1 MSELAEKAAQNLHL
15 LRKEKPL
22 VHNITNLVVMNVT
35 ANALLAMG
43 ASPVMA
49 HSQNEVREMVTLS
62 GALVLNIGTL
72 SEEWLESMLR
82 AGQRAMELNI
92 PIVLDPVGSGATT
105 FRTASA
111 QKLVER
117 IDFRVIRGN
126 PSEILSLHHQDSR
139 TKGVDALH
147 NVDDAAI
154 TAKVLAR
161 KLKTTLAVTGPIDL
175 VTDGER
181 IIRILNGHPF
191 MSYITGSGCM
201 ATAIIA
207 AFLAVDADAVS
218 ASGHGTAP
226 HFLFSVWQG
235 KLPAVTLSAPE
246 HSWFGCWTLFIT
258 SHRSLL
264 KMGCQDYQKLKIDGK
279 KNSNMNLKEIG
290 EFGLIKKVV

>member
-49 HSQNEVREMVTLS
+49 HSQNEVWEMVTLS

-181 IIRILNGHPF
+181 IVRILNGHPF

-218 ASGHGTAP
+218 ATCSA
-226 HFLFSVWQG
+226 
-235 KLPAVTLSAPE
+235 LS
-246 HSWFGCWTLFIT
+246 F
-258 SHRSLL
+258 
-264 KMGCQDYQKLKIDGK
+264 
-279 KNSNMNLKEIG
+279 
-290 EFGLIKKVV
+290 FGLAGEIAGSDSFGPGTFMVRLLDALYNITPESLENGARIIKS